1 MRWSSIST
9 RQNWIDYWEVVGV
22 RVIVLWCLTWKIC
35 YLGFVELITRKLK
48 DFSPPICSR
57 ECCTYATVSQTM
69 HLAKILA
76 RRKTEDVDGDRGG
89 AKLKRV
95 LGLGDL
101 TMLGVGST
109 LGLGVYVLAGSVAR
123 SDAGPAVTISFL
135 IAAIASAFAGICYA
149 EFAARVPKAGS
160 AYVYSY
166 VTVGELAA
174 FIIGWNL
181 ILEYVIGTASVARG
195 LSNYI
200 DSLLS
205 HAMSSALTEVM
216 PINVSWLSPY
226 PDFLSCGFVLVLSIL
241 LAWGVKE
248 SSFLNNVFTAVNLF
262 TVALVIVVG
271 AFYIDIKN
279 WTVDPAEAPTT
290 DQDGKPVVVG
300 LGGFAPFGISGIMAG
315 AAKCFYGFVGF
326 DCVAT
331 TGEEAKNPKRDI
343 PLSII
348 LSLIIIFLAYF
359 GISSVLTLMYPYYL
373 QDVDAPLPFVFGKVG
388 LNIVK
393 YIVSTGAI
401 FALCTSLLGAMFPL
415 PRVLYA
421 MSHDGLLFEYLCSIH
436 PTTLTPVLATLSA
449 GVFAG
454 VMAAIFNVDQL
465 IDMMSIGTLLAYTIV
480 AICVLILRYRDPNP
494 VMYEQPNI
502 DHPSAMSSI
511 KDVFNLTM
519 IKYPSRTTENISS
532 WALTVYIMATAALC
546 VTLVNG
552 EDALVEGSA
561 AVVTVVCVLAAV
573 MVITIFIIHRQPQSQ
588 SPLAFKVPL
597 LPLLPC
603 VSVLINFYLMC
614 KLDVH
619 TWIRFGVWLFI
630 GMLIYIFYSIPNSV
644 EGMKARVAKSANIQT
659 QVKLPPTTPTTAES
673 TRI

>member
-1 MRWSSIST
+1 VKMVVPSS
-9 RQNWIDYWEVVGV
+9 
-22 RVIVLWCLTWKIC
+22 
-35 YLGFVELITRKLK
+35 
-48 DFSPPICSR
+48 SR
-57 ECCTYATVSQTM
+57 NVASQTM

-76 RRKTEDVDGDRGG
+76 RRKTEDVEGEGG
-89 AKLKRV
+89 GTKLKRV

-123 SDAGPAVTISFL
+123 NDAGPAVTISFL

-195 LSNYI
+195 LSNYL
-200 DSLLS
+200 DSLLD

-216 PINVSWLSPY
+216 PINVPWLSPY
-226 PDFLSCGFVLVLSIL
+226 PDFLSCGFVLILSIL

-248 SSFLNNVFTAVNLF
+248 SSFLNNVFTAVNLL

-271 AFYIDIKN
+271 AFYINIKN
-279 WTVDPAEAPTT
+279 WELDPSEAPS
-290 DQDGKPVVVG
+290 QDPEGRRVVTG
-300 LGGFAPFGISGIMAG
+300 MGGFAPFGISGIMAG

-348 LSLIIIFLAYF
+348 LSLLIIFLAYF

-393 YIVSTGAI
+393 IIVSTGAI
-401 FALCTSLLGAMFPL
+401 FALCTSMFGCMFPV
-415 PRVLYA
+415 PRLLYA
-421 MSHDGLLFEYLCSIH
+421 MANDGIMFYSLGVINVNTRTRILACLFAGFFAGLVHSFFILFAEKMTAINVQVCSRVELCSRVVYYEELRIE
-436 PTTLTPVLATLSA
+436 TCSFVRL
-449 GVFAG
+449 VFFCRKLKVIIVG
-454 VMAAIFNVDQL
+454 LVDV
-465 IDMMSIGTLLAYTIV
+465 D
-480 AICVLILRYRDPNP
+480 C
-494 VMYEQPNI
+494 
-502 DHPSAMSSI
+502 
-511 KDVFNLTM
+511 F
-519 IKYPSRTTENISS
+519 
-532 WALTVYIMATAALC
+532 
-546 VTLVNG
+546 
-552 EDALVEGSA
+552 
-561 AVVTVVCVLAAV
+561 
-573 MVITIFIIHRQPQSQ
+573 F
-588 SPLAFKVPL
+588 
-597 LPLLPC
+597 
-603 VSVLINFYLMC
+603 
-614 KLDVH
+614 
-619 TWIRFGVWLFI
+619 
-630 GMLIYIFYSIPNSV
+630 
-644 EGMKARVAKSANIQT
+644 
-659 QVKLPPTTPTTAES
+659 
-673 TRI
+673 